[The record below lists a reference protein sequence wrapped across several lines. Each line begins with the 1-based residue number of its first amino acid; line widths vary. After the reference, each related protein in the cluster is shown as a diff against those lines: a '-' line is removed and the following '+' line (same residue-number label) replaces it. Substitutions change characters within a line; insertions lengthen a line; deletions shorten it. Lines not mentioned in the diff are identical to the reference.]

1 MDDVPTDCI
10 LDLVAKVSSLT
21 ERILAM
27 QSSIDAMSQ
36 KLNDISNIELDLVT
50 IKKDIVLIDHNVQKS
65 HERIDN
71 LSVRVEHLEDK
82 GTTRLKNI
90 SEKALLYG
98 LGALGV
104 LIISKIKDIAQLLW
118 GTE

>member
-1 MDDVPTDCI
+1 MDEIPADCI
-10 LDLVAKVSSLT
+10 LDLVSKVSSLT

-36 KLNDISNIELDLVT
+36 KLNDISNIKLDLIT
-50 IKKDIVLIDHNVQKS
+50 IKKDLVLIDNKTQKS

-71 LSVRVEHLEDK
+71 LSIRVEHLEDK
-82 GTTRLKNI
+82 GTTRIKNI
-90 SEKALLYG
+90 AEKVFLYV

>member
-1 MDDVPTDCI
+1 MEDIPTDCI
-10 LDLVAKVSSLT
+10 LDLVSKVSSLT

-27 QSSIDAMSQ
+27 QSSIDAMTQ

-50 IKKDIVLIDHNVQKS
+50 IKKDIVLIDHSVQKS

-82 GTTRLKNI
+82 GTTRIKKI
-90 SEKALLYG
+90 SEKAVLYLLG
-98 LGALGV
+98 VFGV
-104 LIISKIKDIAQLLW
+104 LIISRIRDIAHLLW